1 MMKKF
6 LSLFVCQQFSSL
18 DILRSIAFR
27 RKYWGYVCFYVNFF
41 HILYLYSG
49 DIEKTIQKNSS
60 LHR

>member
-1 MMKKF
+1 MKKF
-6 LSLFVCQQFSSL
+6 LSLFVRQQFSSL

-27 RKYWGYVCFYVNFF
+27 RKYWGDVCFYVYFF